1 MTFVWFFMCIK
12 QLLLKKKKTHVL
24 LFCSYEMS
32 ILLKCMKT
40 KHNISFLGLYALEED
55 MDKEGNECALKMA
68 CCYNTALRS

>member
-1 MTFVWFFMCIK
+1 
-12 QLLLKKKKTHVL
+12 
-24 LFCSYEMS
+24 MS